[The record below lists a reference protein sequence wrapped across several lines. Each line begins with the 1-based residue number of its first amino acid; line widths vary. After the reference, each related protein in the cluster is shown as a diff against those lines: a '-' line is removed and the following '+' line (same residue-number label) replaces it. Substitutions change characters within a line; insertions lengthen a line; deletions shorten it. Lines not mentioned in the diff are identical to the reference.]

1 VDDNQIEESFGG
13 IVKKLAEGWAF
24 RNSFDVS
31 GLTFFPV
38 DFDSFPASILAELLE
53 KVFLGIERMPVD
65 LGEGRDS
72 DIADGSHR

>member
-1 VDDNQIEESFGG
+1 VNDNQIEESFGG
-13 IVKKLAEGWAF
+13 IVKKLAEGWTF

-72 DIADGSHR
+72 DIANGSHC